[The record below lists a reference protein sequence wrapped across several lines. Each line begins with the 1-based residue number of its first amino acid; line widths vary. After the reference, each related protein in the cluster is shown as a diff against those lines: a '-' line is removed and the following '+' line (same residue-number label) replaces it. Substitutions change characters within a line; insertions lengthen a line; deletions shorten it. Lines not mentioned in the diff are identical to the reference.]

1 MKKAPVR
8 SRTAKFVGAGIL
20 AASLLAVTTGC
31 AAGATSG
38 AAPAATASTTTTAAP
53 ATASSEAKKPLSTQ
67 LVSIVDANTVE
78 VLPVSS
84 KNGQP
89 TGEPSL
95 KVRMLGVAVPQGAAC
110 GAPEALANL
119 KTILA
124 PKAPITVTYEP
135 TLATDKDKDGAELAY
150 VVTGGRSIED
160 IGLRMV
166 TEGFASAVY
175 PQGSSAPAKF
185 SQYTSGA
192 KSAVDQKLG
201 IWAKCPAP
209 TA

>member
-38 AAPAATASTTTTAAP
+38 AAPAATASTTTTAAS
-53 ATASSEAKKPLSTQ
+53 ATASPEAKQPLSAQ
-67 LVSIVDANTVE
+67 LVSVVDANTIE
-78 VLPVSS
+78 VRPVSP

-95 KVRMLGVAVPQGAAC
+95 KVRMLGVVTPQANGC
-110 GAPEALANL
+110 GAPDALANFKSL
-119 KTILA
+119 LRPNEPVK
-124 PKAPITVTYEP
+124 VTYEP
-135 TLATDKDKDGAELAY
+135 SLAEDTDKDGATLAY
-150 VVTGGRSIED
+150 VVIGAGVTQD
-160 IGLRMV
+160 LGLRMV
-166 TEGFASAVY
+166 QDGFASAVY
-175 PQGSSAPAKF
+175 PAGQTPPSAF
-185 SQYTSGA
+185 STYVSLGKA
-192 KSAVDQKLG
+192 AISKKVG

-209 TA
+209 TV

>member
-8 SRTAKFVGAGIL
+8 SRAAKFVGAGIL

-31 AAGATSG
+31 AAGATSD
-38 AAPAATASTTTTAAP
+38 AAPAATASTTTAA
-53 ATASSEAKKPLSTQ
+53 ATPSPEAKKPLSTQ
-67 LVSIVDANTVE
+67 LVSIIDANTVE

-95 KVRMLGVAVPQGAAC
+95 KVRMLGVAVPQGDTC
-110 GAPEALANL
+110 GAAEALANL
-119 KTILA
+119 KSVLA

-135 TLATDKDKDGAELAY
+135 TLANDTDKDGAQLAY
-150 VVTGGRSIED
+150 VVTGGRSVQD

-175 PQGSSAPAKF
+175 PQGASAPAKF

-201 IWAKCPAP
+201 MWAKCPAP
-209 TA
+209 AA